1 MSFRRATATMFV
13 AYLPL
18 LALILIGSLTGHLV
32 LAIFVVI
39 GLLVAV
45 QVVATVLSIRRSH
58 ARAKRP

>member
-32 LAIFVVI
+32 
-39 GLLVAV
+39 
-45 QVVATVLSIRRSH
+45 
-58 ARAKRP
+58 